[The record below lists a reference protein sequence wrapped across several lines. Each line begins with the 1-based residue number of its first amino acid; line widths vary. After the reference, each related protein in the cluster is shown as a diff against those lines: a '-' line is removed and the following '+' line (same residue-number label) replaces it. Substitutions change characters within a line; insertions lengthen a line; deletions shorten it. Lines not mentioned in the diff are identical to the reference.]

1 MQQTIRRKTNHQS
14 ESLWIQWV
22 VVGVTSC
29 GSSNLEL
36 TRKTREKGLE
46 ILRGTFLIVQMY
58 CMLQKLAIA
67 SIFHDI

>member
-1 MQQTIRRKTNHQS
+1 MDP
-14 ESLWIQWV
+14 
-22 VVGVTSC
+22 VGGGWCYYSC